1 MPPSDAL
8 DDRQALDR
16 IAALFAGGFPDGL
29 RASTEVLEEVQRLC
43 RLTGRDAGQQFDEDE
58 EG

>member
-1 MPPSDAL
+1 MAL

-16 IAALFAGGFPDGL
+16 IAALFTGGFPDGL
-29 RASTEVLEEVQRLC
+29 RASVEVLEEVQRLC
-43 RLTGRDAGQQFDEDE
+43 RLTGREAGQQFDDDDE